1 MRFSEFPFLRYLI
14 FFLLGIGLANRDF
27 EFQPIWVGGVL
38 GILWIFYVLAILFF
52 KNRIWIAP
60 LAYAQLFLAGVFV
73 VQLHQKPSTEQPIL
87 GTPLIA
93 KTLQFDIEKPRSQQ
107 NLLQV
112 YAYQRDGKW
121 INSKEKILLYHQD
134 SISLIPES
142 ILLINKAPELVQ
154 GPKNPGEFDYKAFLQ
169 KKEINYTLF
178 HPGGLKLIDDNHL
191 TSNTWLSP
199 IHWRQGLANLIQ
211 SKLADPQAQKVAKA
225 LLLGQKDS
233 LDKNIRAEF
242 ADAGV
247 MHVLAVSGLHVG
259 ILVSVFLFLVKPFKL
274 KGWKLKVYLIA
285 VVIIIWLYAMITGFS
300 PSVVRASVM
309 FTLITLGQMRDRKPS
324 IFNVLAFSAILMIA
338 IDPEVIFEVGFQLSY
353 VAVAGIVL
361 LQPMITRWWLPSSPW
376 IEYLWQLAAV
386 SIAAQLAT
394 FPLTVFYFHNFPL
407 WFLPA
412 NLLIIPLTFL
422 IMQIGIPFLILGW
435 IPLLSDFLG
444 WVLNSLFQLELWI
457 LNLFKNIPV
466 TKLDELTIFPL
477 TMFCVWGNLLIWASW
492 DLFPKKR
499 LVYIACFLT
508 FLWAG
513 NRVINSLIK
522 SNSQL
527 IVYSGN
533 EGFAFDYWDGK
544 QLKSWNQGVGV
555 EELDFKVKP
564 NRILNGWGKWP
575 ESLQAFSLEK
585 NLLFFPELELLI
597 DIERGMIKH
606 EYASFSKVEYW
617 QENEWIEQEKNAP
630 LEIGNS
636 SVRILF

>member
-1 MRFSEFPFLRYLI
+1 M
-14 FFLLGIGLANRDF
+14 
-27 EFQPIWVGGVL
+27 
-38 GILWIFYVLAILFF
+38 
-52 KNRIWIAP
+52 
-60 LAYAQLFLAGVFV
+60 
-73 VQLHQKPSTEQPIL
+73 
-87 GTPLIA
+87 
-93 KTLQFDIEKPRSQQ
+93 
-107 NLLQV
+107 
-112 YAYQRDGKW
+112 
-121 INSKEKILLYHQD
+121 
-134 SISLIPES
+134 
-142 ILLINKAPELVQ
+142 
-154 GPKNPGEFDYKAFLQ
+154 
-169 KKEINYTLF
+169 
-178 HPGGLKLIDDNHL
+178 
-191 TSNTWLSP
+191 
-199 IHWRQGLANLIQ
+199 
-211 SKLADPQAQKVAKA
+211 
-225 LLLGQKDS
+225 
-233 LDKNIRAEF
+233 
-242 ADAGV
+242 
-247 MHVLAVSGLHVG
+247 
-259 ILVSVFLFLVKPFKL
+259 
-274 KGWKLKVYLIA
+274 
-285 VVIIIWLYAMITGFS
+285 
-300 PSVVRASVM
+300 
-309 FTLITLGQMRDRKPS
+309 
-324 IFNVLAFSAILMIA
+324 
-338 IDPEVIFEVGFQLSY
+338 
-353 VAVAGIVL
+353 
-361 LQPMITRWWLPSSPW
+361 
-376 IEYLWQLAAV
+376 
-386 SIAAQLAT
+386 
-394 FPLTVFYFHNFPL
+394 
-407 WFLPA
+407 
-412 NLLIIPLTFL
+412 
-422 IMQIGIPFLILGW
+422 
-435 IPLLSDFLG
+435 SDFLG

>member
-1 MRFSEFPFLRYLI
+1 
-14 FFLLGIGLANRDF
+14 
-27 EFQPIWVGGVL
+27 
-38 GILWIFYVLAILFF
+38 
-52 KNRIWIAP
+52 
-60 LAYAQLFLAGVFV
+60 
-73 VQLHQKPSTEQPIL
+73 
-87 GTPLIA
+87 
-93 KTLQFDIEKPRSQQ
+93 
-107 NLLQV
+107 
-112 YAYQRDGKW
+112 
-121 INSKEKILLYHQD
+121 
-134 SISLIPES
+134 
-142 ILLINKAPELVQ
+142 
-154 GPKNPGEFDYKAFLQ
+154 
-169 KKEINYTLF
+169 
-178 HPGGLKLIDDNHL
+178 
-191 TSNTWLSP
+191 
-199 IHWRQGLANLIQ
+199 
-211 SKLADPQAQKVAKA
+211 
-225 LLLGQKDS
+225 
-233 LDKNIRAEF
+233 
-242 ADAGV
+242 